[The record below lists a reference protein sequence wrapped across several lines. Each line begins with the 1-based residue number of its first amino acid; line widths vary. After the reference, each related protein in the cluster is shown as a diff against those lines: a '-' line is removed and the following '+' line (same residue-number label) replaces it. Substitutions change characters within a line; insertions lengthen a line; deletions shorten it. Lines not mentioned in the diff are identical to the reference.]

1 MTPDPNQ
8 TNPMDSSGSRL
19 RKWQKIT
26 IGSLCIGYA
35 GYYLCRSNL
44 SVVTPLLLEEFGP
57 DGLDKEIIGLIA
69 SSGVL
74 FYAVG
79 KVLSGIMCDFFGG
92 RRTFLLGMI
101 GSIVATVLFG
111 LLTGV
116 AVFMIIWSANRLI
129 QSTGWVSLVK
139 ITSNWFPFGMY
150 GTVMGI
156 LSLSFLFG
164 DVLARLFL
172 GSLIT
177 AGIGWRGVF
186 FAAAAG
192 LTTIAVGCHFLLR
205 SSPTEIG
212 EKEPEVNPQNLY
224 GSEGWRKRPMDM
236 VMLLRPL
243 LSSFSFWMVATMSL
257 GLTLIRE
264 TFNIWTPTYLA
275 EVAGLSAGSAATYSL
290 LFPLFGGISVL
301 IFGRMA
307 DRLAGGKRSVAILAG
322 LVPLVAVLGLM
333 GGIREPGSAV
343 LPLVLV
349 SAAAMLMIGPY
360 SFLAGAISLDLGG
373 KVGSSTASGLIDA
386 AGYLG
391 AIASGVGI
399 GSLAQRAGWDA
410 AFGSLAVVALLTVGA
425 TIAYWRY
432 QERQASRKGGE

>member
-1 MTPDPNQ
+1 M
-8 TNPMDSSGSRL
+8 
-19 RKWQKIT
+19 IT
-26 IGSLCIGYA
+26 VGSLCVGYA

-57 DGLDKEIIGLIA
+57 SGLNKEIIGLIA

-79 KVLSGIMCDFFGG
+79 KVLSGVLCDFFGG
-92 RRTFLLGMI
+92 RRTFLLGMV
-101 GSIVATVLFG
+101 GSIIATVMFG

-116 AVFMIIWSANRLI
+116 AAFMIIWSLNRLI

-150 GTVMGI
+150 GTVMGV

-164 DVLARLFL
+164 DVLTRLFL
-172 GSLIT
+172 GSLIS

-186 FAAAAG
+186 FAAAGG
-192 LTTIAVGCHFLLR
+192 LTVIAIGAQFLLK

-212 EKEPEVNPQNLY
+212 EEEPEVNPQNLF
-224 GSEGWRKRPMDM
+224 GSEGTLKRPSDM

-243 LSSFSFWMVATMSL
+243 LSSFSFWMVATISL

-275 EVAGLSAGSAATYSL
+275 EVAGLSVGSAATYSL

-301 IFGRMA
+301 VFGRMA
-307 DRLAGGKRSVAILAG
+307 DRMGGGKRSLAVLAG
-322 LVPLVAVLGLM
+322 LVPLVAILGIM
-333 GGIREPGSAV
+333 GSIREPGGAV
-343 LPLVLV
+343 LPLVLI
-349 SAAAMLMIGPY
+349 SAAAILMIGPY

-373 KVGSSTASGLIDA
+373 KVGSSTTAGLVDA

-391 AIASGVGI
+391 AIASGIGI

-410 AFGSLAVVALLTVGA
+410 AFGSLAIVALVTVGA
-425 TIAYWRY
+425 TIAYWRF
-432 QERQASRKGGE
+432 QERLAENA

>member
-1 MTPDPNQ
+1 
-8 TNPMDSSGSRL
+8 MDSSSSRL
-19 RKWQKIT
+19 RRWQKIT

-57 DGLDKEIIGLIA
+57 DGLDKEVIGLIA

-74 FYAVG
+74 FYAIG
-79 KVLSGIMCDFFGG
+79 KVLSGITCDFFGG

-101 GSIVATVLFG
+101 GSIIATVLFG
-111 LLTGV
+111 LLTGA
-116 AVFMIIWSANRLI
+116 AVFMIIWSVNRLI

-192 LTTIAVGCHFLLR
+192 LTIIVVGCHFLLR

-224 GSEGWRKRPMDM
+224 GSEGVRKRPLDM

-301 IFGRMA
+301 VFGRMA

-333 GGIREPGSAV
+333 GGIRDPASAL

-373 KVGSSTASGLIDA
+373 KVGSSTTSGLIDA

-391 AIASGVGI
+391 AIASGIGI

-410 AFGSLAVVALLTVGA
+410 AFGSLAIVALVTVGA

-432 QERQASRKGGE
+432 QEQQASRKSGD

>member
-1 MTPDPNQ
+1 M
-8 TNPMDSSGSRL
+8 
-19 RKWQKIT
+19 IT
-26 IGSLCIGYA
+26 VGSLCVGYA

-57 DGLDKEIIGLIA
+57 SGLNKEIIGLIA

-79 KVLSGIMCDFFGG
+79 KVLSGVLCDFFGG
-92 RRTFLLGMI
+92 RRTFLLGMV
-101 GSIVATVLFG
+101 GSIIATVMFG

-116 AVFMIIWSANRLI
+116 AAFMIIWSLNRLI

-150 GTVMGI
+150 GTVMGV

-164 DVLARLFL
+164 DVLTRLFL
-172 GSLIT
+172 GSLIS

-186 FAAAAG
+186 FAAAGG
-192 LTTIAVGCHFLLR
+192 LTVIAIGAQFLLK

-212 EKEPEVNPQNLY
+212 EEEPEVNPQNLF
-224 GSEGWRKRPMDM
+224 GSEGTLKRPSDM

-243 LSSFSFWMVATMSL
+243 LSSFSFWMVATISL

-275 EVAGLSAGSAATYSL
+275 EVAGLSVGSAATYSL

-301 IFGRMA
+301 VFGRMA
-307 DRLAGGKRSVAILAG
+307 DRMGGGKRSLAVLAG
-322 LVPLVAVLGLM
+322 LVPLVAILGVM
-333 GGIREPGSAV
+333 GSIREPGGAV
-343 LPLVLV
+343 LPLVLI
-349 SAAAMLMIGPY
+349 SAAAILMIGPY

-373 KVGSSTASGLIDA
+373 KVGSSTTAGLVDA

-391 AIASGVGI
+391 AIASGIGI

-410 AFGSLAVVALLTVGA
+410 AFGSLAIVALVTVGA
-425 TIAYWRY
+425 TIAYWRF
-432 QERQASRKGGE
+432 QERLAENA

>member
-1 MTPDPNQ
+1 
-8 TNPMDSSGSRL
+8 MDTRSSSRL
-19 RKWQKIT
+19 RKWQNIT
-26 IGSLCIGYA
+26 IGSLCVGYA

-57 DGLDKEIIGLIA
+57 DGLDKEVIGLIA
-69 SSGVL
+69 SAGVL
-74 FYAVG
+74 FYAFG
-79 KVLSGIMCDFFGG
+79 KVLSGITCDFIGG
-92 RRTFLLGMI
+92 RRTFILGMI
-101 GSIVATVLFG
+101 GSVVATVLFG
-111 LLTGV
+111 LLTG
-116 AVFMIIWSANRLI
+116 AAAFMIIWSINRLI

-139 ITSNWFPFGMY
+139 ITSNWFPFGKY

-172 GSLIT
+172 GGLISN
-177 AGIGWRGVF
+177 GVGWRGVF

-192 LTTIAVGCHFLLR
+192 LTLIAIGCHFFLR
-205 SSPTEIG
+205 SSPSEIG
-212 EKEPEVNPQNLY
+212 EEEPDVSPRNLY
-224 GSEGWRKRPMDM
+224 GSEGARQRPSDL
-236 VMLLRPL
+236 VKLLRPL
-243 LSSFSFWMVATMSL
+243 LGSFSFWMVATMSL

-275 EVAGLSAGSAATYSL
+275 EVGGLSAGSAATYSL

-301 IFGRMA
+301 VFGRMA
-307 DRLAGGKRSVAILAG
+307 DRMAGGKRSVAILVG
-322 LVPLVAVLGLM
+322 LVPLVFVLAVM
-333 GGIREPGSAV
+333 GIVQESGRV
-343 LPLVLV
+343 LLPLLLV

-391 AIASGVGI
+391 AIASGIGI
-399 GSLAQRAGWDA
+399 GSIAQRAGWDA
-410 AFGSLAVVALLTVGA
+410 AFGLLAVVSLITVGA

-432 QERQASRKGGE
+432 QERLKARSDKD

>member
-1 MTPDPNQ
+1 MGTR
-8 TNPMDSSGSRL
+8 SSSRL
-19 RKWQKIT
+19 RKWQNIT
-26 IGSLCIGYA
+26 IGSLCVGYA

-57 DGLDKEIIGLIA
+57 DGLDKEVIGLIA
-69 SSGVL
+69 SAGVL
-74 FYAVG
+74 FYAFG
-79 KVLSGIMCDFFGG
+79 KVLSGITCDFIGG
-92 RRTFLLGMI
+92 RRTFILGMI
-101 GSIVATVLFG
+101 GSVVATVLFG
-111 LLTGV
+111 LLTG
-116 AVFMIIWSANRLI
+116 AAAFMIIWSINRLI

-139 ITSNWFPFGMY
+139 ITSNWFPFGKY

-172 GSLIT
+172 GGLISN
-177 AGIGWRGVF
+177 GVGWRGVF

-192 LTTIAVGCHFLLR
+192 LTLIAIGCHFFLR
-205 SSPTEIG
+205 SSPSEIG
-212 EKEPEVNPQNLY
+212 EEEPDVSPRNLY
-224 GSEGWRKRPMDM
+224 GSEGARQRPSDL
-236 VMLLRPL
+236 VKLLRPL
-243 LSSFSFWMVATMSL
+243 LGSFSFWMVATMSL

-275 EVAGLSAGSAATYSL
+275 EVGGLSAGSAATYSL

-301 IFGRMA
+301 VFGRMA
-307 DRLAGGKRSVAILAG
+307 DRMAGGKRSVAILVG
-322 LVPLVAVLGLM
+322 LVPLVFVLAVM
-333 GGIREPGSAV
+333 GIVQESGRV
-343 LPLVLV
+343 FLPLLLV

-391 AIASGVGI
+391 AIASGIGI
-399 GSLAQRAGWDA
+399 GSIAQRAGWDA
-410 AFGSLAVVALLTVGA
+410 AFGLLAVVSLITVGA

-432 QERQASRKGGE
+432 QERLKARSDKD

>member
-1 MTPDPNQ
+1 M
-8 TNPMDSSGSRL
+8 
-19 RKWQKIT
+19 IT
-26 IGSLCIGYA
+26 VGSLCVGYA

-57 DGLDKEIIGLIA
+57 SGLNKEIIGLIA

-79 KVLSGIMCDFFGG
+79 KVLSGVLCDFVGG
-92 RRTFLLGMI
+92 RRTFLLGMV
-101 GSIVATVLFG
+101 GSIIATVMFG

-116 AVFMIIWSANRLI
+116 AAFMIIWSVNRLI

-150 GTVMGI
+150 GTVMGV

-164 DVLARLFL
+164 DVLTRLFL
-172 GSLIT
+172 GSLIS
-177 AGIGWRGVF
+177 AGVGWRGVF
-186 FAAAAG
+186 FAAAGG
-192 LTTIAVGCHFLLR
+192 LTVIAIGAQFLLK

-212 EKEPEVNPQNLY
+212 EEEPDVNPQNLF
-224 GSEGWRKRPMDM
+224 GSEGTHKRPSDM

-243 LSSFSFWMVATMSL
+243 LSSFSFWMVATISL

-275 EVAGLSAGSAATYSL
+275 EVAGLSVGSAATYSL

-301 IFGRMA
+301 VFGRMA
-307 DRLAGGKRSVAILAG
+307 DRMGGGKRSLAVLAG
-322 LVPLVAVLGLM
+322 LVPLVAILGIM
-333 GGIREPGSAV
+333 GSIREPGGAV
-343 LPLVLV
+343 LPLVLI
-349 SAAAMLMIGPY
+349 SAAAILMIGPY

-373 KVGSSTASGLIDA
+373 KVGSSTTAGLIDA

-391 AIASGVGI
+391 AIASGIGI

-410 AFGSLAVVALLTVGA
+410 AFGSLAIVALVTVGA
-425 TIAYWRY
+425 TIAYWRF
-432 QERQASRKGGE
+432 QERLAENA

>member
-1 MTPDPNQ
+1 M
-8 TNPMDSSGSRL
+8 
-19 RKWQKIT
+19 IT
-26 IGSLCIGYA
+26 VGSLCVGYA

-57 DGLDKEIIGLIA
+57 SGLNKEIIGLIA

-79 KVLSGIMCDFFGG
+79 KVLSGVLCDFFGG
-92 RRTFLLGMI
+92 RRTFLLGMV
-101 GSIVATVLFG
+101 GSIIATVMFG

-116 AVFMIIWSANRLI
+116 AAFMIIWSLNRLI

-150 GTVMGI
+150 GTVMGV

-164 DVLARLFL
+164 DVLTRLFL
-172 GSLIT
+172 GSLIS
-177 AGIGWRGVF
+177 AGIGWRGIF
-186 FAAAAG
+186 FAAAGG
-192 LTTIAVGCHFLLR
+192 LTAIAIGAQFLLK

-212 EKEPEVNPQNLY
+212 EEEPDVNPQNLF
-224 GSEGWRKRPMDM
+224 GSEGTRKRPLDM

-243 LSSFSFWMVATMSL
+243 LSSFSFWMVATISL

-301 IFGRMA
+301 VFGRLA
-307 DRLAGGKRSVAILAG
+307 DQMGGGKRSVAILAG
-322 LVPLVAVLGLM
+322 LIPLVAILGIM
-333 GGIREPGSAV
+333 GSIREPGSAV

-373 KVGSSTASGLIDA
+373 KVGSSTTSGLIDA

-391 AIASGVGI
+391 AIASGIGI

-410 AFGSLAVVALLTVGA
+410 AFGSLAIVSLVTVGA
-425 TIAYWRY
+425 TIAYWRF
-432 QERQASRKGGE
+432 QEHLAERS

>member
-1 MTPDPNQ
+1 M
-8 TNPMDSSGSRL
+8 
-19 RKWQKIT
+19 IT
-26 IGSLCIGYA
+26 VGSLCVGYA

-44 SVVTPLLLEEFGP
+44 SVVTPLLLEEFESS
-57 DGLDKEIIGLIA
+57 GLNKEMIGLIA

-79 KVLSGIMCDFFGG
+79 KVLSGVLCDFFGG

-101 GSIVATVLFG
+101 GSIIATVMFG

-116 AVFMIIWSANRLI
+116 AAFMIIWSLNRLI

-150 GTVMGI
+150 GTVMGV

-164 DVLARLFL
+164 DVLTRLFL
-172 GSLIT
+172 GSLIS
-177 AGIGWRGVF
+177 AGIGWRGIF
-186 FAAAAG
+186 FAAAGG
-192 LTTIAVGCHFLLR
+192 LTAIAIGAQFLLK

-212 EKEPEVNPQNLY
+212 EEEPEVNPQNLF
-224 GSEGWRKRPMDM
+224 GSEGARKRPLDM
-236 VMLLRPL
+236 FMLLRPL
-243 LSSFSFWMVATMSL
+243 LSSFSFWMVATISL

-301 IFGRMA
+301 VFGRMA
-307 DRLAGGKRSVAILAG
+307 DRMGGGKRSVAILVG
-322 LVPLVAVLGLM
+322 LIPLVAILGIM
-333 GGIREPGSAV
+333 GNIREPDSAV

-349 SAAAMLMIGPY
+349 SAAAILMIGPY

-373 KVGSSTASGLIDA
+373 KVGSSTTSGLIDA
-386 AGYLG
+386 AGYIG
-391 AIASGVGI
+391 AIASGIGI

-410 AFGSLAVVALLTVGA
+410 AFGSLAVVALVTVGA
-425 TIAYWRY
+425 TIAYWRF
-432 QERQASRKGGE
+432 QEHLAERT

>member
-1 MTPDPNQ
+1 MVTV
-8 TNPMDSSGSRL
+8 S
-19 RKWQKIT
+19 
-26 IGSLCIGYA
+26 SLCVGYA

-44 SVVTPLLLEEFGP
+44 SVVTPLLLEEFESS
-57 DGLDKEIIGLIA
+57 GLNKEMIGLIA

-79 KVLSGIMCDFFGG
+79 KVLSGVLCDFFGG
-92 RRTFLLGMI
+92 RRTFLLGMV
-101 GSIVATVLFG
+101 GSIIATVMFG

-116 AVFMIIWSANRLI
+116 AAFMIVWSLNRLI

-150 GTVMGI
+150 GTVMGV

-164 DVLARLFL
+164 DVLTRLVL
-172 GSLIT
+172 GSLIS
-177 AGIGWRGVF
+177 AGIGWRGIF
-186 FAAAAG
+186 FAAAGG
-192 LTTIAVGCHFLLR
+192 LTAIAIGAQFLLK

-212 EKEPEVNPQNLY
+212 EEEPEVNPKNLF
-224 GSEGWRKRPMDM
+224 GSEGRRKRPLDM

-243 LSSFSFWMVATMSL
+243 LSSFSFWMVATISL

-301 IFGRMA
+301 AFGRMA
-307 DRLAGGKRSVAILAG
+307 DRMKGGKRSVAMLAG
-322 LVPLVAVLGLM
+322 LIPLIAILGIM
-333 GGIREPGSAV
+333 GSIREPGGAV

-349 SAAAMLMIGPY
+349 SAAAILMIGPY

-373 KVGSSTASGLIDA
+373 KVGSSTTSGLIDA

-410 AFGSLAVVALLTVGA
+410 AFGSLAIVALVTVGA
-425 TIAYWRY
+425 TIAYWRF
-432 QERQASRKGGE
+432 QEHLSEGT

>member
-1 MTPDPNQ
+1 M
-8 TNPMDSSGSRL
+8 
-19 RKWQKIT
+19 IT
-26 IGSLCIGYA
+26 VSSLCVGYA

-57 DGLDKEIIGLIA
+57 NGLNKEIIGLIA

-79 KVLSGIMCDFFGG
+79 KVLSGVLCDFFGG
-92 RRTFLLGMI
+92 RRTFLLGMV
-101 GSIVATVLFG
+101 GSIIATVMFG

-116 AVFMIIWSANRLI
+116 AAFMIIWSLNRLI

-150 GTVMGI
+150 GTVMGV

-164 DVLARLFL
+164 DVLTRLFL
-172 GSLIT
+172 GSLIS
-177 AGIGWRGVF
+177 AGVGWRGVF
-186 FAAAAG
+186 FAAAGG
-192 LTTIAVGCHFLLR
+192 LTVIAIGAQFLLK

-212 EKEPEVNPQNLY
+212 EEEPEVNPQNLF
-224 GSEGWRKRPMDM
+224 GSEGTHKRPSDM

-243 LSSFSFWMVATMSL
+243 LSSFSFWMVATISL

-275 EVAGLSAGSAATYSL
+275 EVAGLSVGSAATYSL

-301 IFGRMA
+301 VFGRMA
-307 DRLAGGKRSVAILAG
+307 DRMGGGKRSLAVLAG
-322 LVPLVAVLGLM
+322 LVPLVAILGVM
-333 GGIREPGSAV
+333 GSIREPGGAV
-343 LPLVLV
+343 LPLVLI
-349 SAAAMLMIGPY
+349 SAAAILMIGPY

-373 KVGSSTASGLIDA
+373 KVGSSTTAGLVDA

-391 AIASGVGI
+391 AIASGIGI

-410 AFGSLAVVALLTVGA
+410 AFGSLAIVALVTVGA
-425 TIAYWRY
+425 TIAYWRF
-432 QERQASRKGGE
+432 QERLAENA

>member
-1 MTPDPNQ
+1 M
-8 TNPMDSSGSRL
+8 
-19 RKWQKIT
+19 IT
-26 IGSLCIGYA
+26 VGSLCVGYA

-57 DGLDKEIIGLIA
+57 SGLNKEIIGLIA

-79 KVLSGIMCDFFGG
+79 KVLSGVLCDFVGG
-92 RRTFLLGMI
+92 RRTFLLGMV
-101 GSIVATVLFG
+101 GSIIATVMFG

-116 AVFMIIWSANRLI
+116 AAFMIIWSVNRLI

-150 GTVMGI
+150 GTVMGV

-164 DVLARLFL
+164 DVLTRLFL
-172 GSLIT
+172 GSLIS
-177 AGIGWRGVF
+177 AGVGWRGVF
-186 FAAAAG
+186 FAAAGG
-192 LTTIAVGCHFLLR
+192 LTVIAIGAQFLLK

-212 EKEPEVNPQNLY
+212 EEEPDVNPQNLF
-224 GSEGWRKRPMDM
+224 GSEGTHKRPSDM

-243 LSSFSFWMVATMSL
+243 LSSFSFWMVATISL

-275 EVAGLSAGSAATYSL
+275 EVAGLSVGSAATYSL

-301 IFGRMA
+301 VFGRMA
-307 DRLAGGKRSVAILAG
+307 DRMGGGKRSLAVLAG
-322 LVPLVAVLGLM
+322 LVPLVAILGVM
-333 GGIREPGSAV
+333 GSIREPGGAV
-343 LPLVLV
+343 LPLVLI
-349 SAAAMLMIGPY
+349 SAAAILMIGPY

-373 KVGSSTASGLIDA
+373 KVGSSTTAGLVDA

-391 AIASGVGI
+391 AIASGIGI

-410 AFGSLAVVALLTVGA
+410 AFGSLAIVALVTVGA
-425 TIAYWRY
+425 TIAYWRF
-432 QERQASRKGGE
+432 QERLAENA

>member
-1 MTPDPNQ
+1 MGTR
-8 TNPMDSSGSRL
+8 SSSRL
-19 RKWQKIT
+19 RKWQNIT
-26 IGSLCIGYA
+26 IGSLCVGYA

-57 DGLDKEIIGLIA
+57 DGLDKEVIGLIA
-69 SSGVL
+69 SAGVL
-74 FYAVG
+74 FYAFG
-79 KVLSGIMCDFFGG
+79 KVLSGITCDFIGG
-92 RRTFLLGMI
+92 RRTFILGMI
-101 GSIVATVLFG
+101 GSVVATVLFG
-111 LLTGV
+111 LLTG
-116 AVFMIIWSANRLI
+116 AAAFMIIWSINRLI

-139 ITSNWFPFGMY
+139 ITSNWFPFGKY

-172 GSLIT
+172 GGLISN
-177 AGIGWRGVF
+177 GVGWRGVF

-192 LTTIAVGCHFLLR
+192 LTLIAIGCHFFLR
-205 SSPTEIG
+205 SSPSEIG
-212 EKEPEVNPQNLY
+212 EDEPDVSPRNLY
-224 GSEGWRKRPMDM
+224 GSEGARQRPSDL
-236 VMLLRPL
+236 VKLLRPL
-243 LSSFSFWMVATMSL
+243 LGSFSFWMVATMSL

-275 EVAGLSAGSAATYSL
+275 EVGGLSAGSAATYSL

-301 IFGRMA
+301 VFGRMA
-307 DRLAGGKRSVAILAG
+307 DRMAGGKRSVAILVG
-322 LVPLVAVLGLM
+322 LVPLVFVLAVM
-333 GGIREPGSAV
+333 GIVQESGSV
-343 LPLVLV
+343 FLPLLLV

-391 AIASGVGI
+391 AIASGIGI
-399 GSLAQRAGWDA
+399 GSIAQRAGWDA
-410 AFGSLAVVALLTVGA
+410 AFGLLAVVSLITVGA

-432 QERQASRKGGE
+432 QERLKARSDKD

>member
-1 MTPDPNQ
+1 MDQNQ
-8 TNPMDSSGSRL
+8 SGRL
-19 RKWQKIT
+19 RRWQMIT
-26 IGSLCIGYA
+26 VGSLCVGYA

-57 DGLDKEIIGLIA
+57 SGLDKEIIGLIA

-79 KVLSGIMCDFFGG
+79 KVFSGVLCDFFGG
-92 RRTFLLGMI
+92 RRTFLLGMV
-101 GSIVATVLFG
+101 GSIIATVMFG

-116 AVFMIIWSANRLI
+116 AAFMIIWSLNRLI

-150 GTVMGI
+150 GTVMGV

-164 DVLARLFL
+164 DVLTRLFL
-172 GSLIT
+172 GSLIS
-177 AGIGWRGVF
+177 AGIGWREVF
-186 FAAAAG
+186 FAAAGG
-192 LTTIAVGCHFLLR
+192 LTVIAIGAQFLLK

-212 EKEPEVNPQNLY
+212 EEEPEVNPQNLF
-224 GSEGWRKRPMDM
+224 GSEGTHKRPSDM

-243 LSSFSFWMVATMSL
+243 LSSFSFWMVATISL

-301 IFGRMA
+301 VFGSMA
-307 DRLAGGKRSVAILAG
+307 DRMGGGKRSLAVLAG
-322 LVPLVAVLGLM
+322 LVPLVAILGIM
-333 GGIREPGSAV
+333 GSIREPGSAV
-343 LPLVLV
+343 LPLVLI
-349 SAAAMLMIGPY
+349 SAAAILMIGPY
-360 SFLAGAISLDLGG
+360 SFLAGVISLDLGG
-373 KVGSSTASGLIDA
+373 KVGSSTTAGLIDA

-391 AIASGVGI
+391 AIASGIGI

-410 AFGSLAVVALLTVGA
+410 AFGSLAIVALVTVGA
-425 TIAYWRY
+425 TIAYWRF
-432 QERQASRKGGE
+432 QERLAEHK

>member
-1 MTPDPNQ
+1 MDQNQ
-8 TNPMDSSGSRL
+8 SGRL
-19 RKWQKIT
+19 RRWQMIT
-26 IGSLCIGYA
+26 VSSLCVGYA

-57 DGLDKEIIGLIA
+57 SGLNKEIIGLIA

-79 KVLSGIMCDFFGG
+79 KVLSGVLCDFVGG
-92 RRTFLLGMI
+92 RRTFLLGMV
-101 GSIVATVLFG
+101 GSIIATVMFG

-116 AVFMIIWSANRLI
+116 AAFMIIWSLNRLI

-164 DVLARLFL
+164 DVLTRLFL
-172 GSLIT
+172 GSLIS

-186 FAAAAG
+186 FAAAGG
-192 LTTIAVGCHFLLR
+192 LTVIAIGAQFLLK

-212 EKEPEVNPQNLY
+212 EEEPEVNPQNLF
-224 GSEGWRKRPMDM
+224 GSEGKRKRPSDM

-243 LSSFSFWMVATMSL
+243 LSSFGFWMVATISL

-301 IFGRMA
+301 VFGRMA
-307 DRLAGGKRSVAILAG
+307 DRMGGGKRSLAVLAG
-322 LVPLVAVLGLM
+322 LVPLVAILGIM
-333 GGIREPGSAV
+333 GSIREPGSAV
-343 LPLVLV
+343 MPLVLI
-349 SAAAMLMIGPY
+349 SAAAILMIGPY
-360 SFLAGAISLDLGG
+360 SFLAGVISLDLGG
-373 KVGSSTASGLIDA
+373 KVGSSTTAGLVDA

-391 AIASGVGI
+391 AIASGIGI

-410 AFGSLAVVALLTVGA
+410 AFGSLAIVALVTVGA
-425 TIAYWRY
+425 TIAYWRF
-432 QERQASRKGGE
+432 QERQAERT